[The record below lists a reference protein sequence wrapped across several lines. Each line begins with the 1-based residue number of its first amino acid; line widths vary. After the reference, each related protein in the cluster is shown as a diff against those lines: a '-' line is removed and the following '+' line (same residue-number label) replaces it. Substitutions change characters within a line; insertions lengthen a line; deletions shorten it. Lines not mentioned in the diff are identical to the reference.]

1 MNILGAF
8 QCFFLGHNLEAKSI
22 INFSDKRNYLK
33 KCKRCGNYVAKSV
46 YGTRCTISEKTAF
59 EWLREFYDEFPYAEQ
74 IIYEREVGNDGKEK

>member
-1 MNILGAF
+1 MKLFNLIK
-8 QCFFLGHNLEAKSI
+8 CWIVGHDLEAKSI

-46 YGTRCTISEKTAF
+46 YGIRCTISEKTAF

-74 IIYEREVGNDGKEK
+74 IIYEREVGNDGEEK